1 MESLTY
7 QKNLKSTPKKM
18 RMYREL
24 IVSMKPVDAL
34 KYLMYTPTKSA
45 KLYYKVIKSAINNAT
60 ATLKVSADML
70 KFKLLIVEEGRKLKR
85 FKAGSKGMA
94 KPIEHKYS
102 HIKVVLTEVGTKLS
116 EKLISSDKVI
126 ESSQVETEKIKDQKK
141 NIIKKVSN
149 KVESVKKVTKVKKSK

>member
-24 IVSMKPVDAL
+24 LVAMKPTDAL

-45 KLYYKVIKSAINNAT
+45 KLYYKVIKSAISNAT

-102 HIKVVLTEVGTKLS
+102 HVKVVLTEGGLKASKNLITSNNVKES
-116 EKLISSDKVI
+116 EKID
-126 ESSQVETEKIKDQKK
+126 VENKTVKEKNK
-141 NIIKKVSN
+141 IIKESN
-149 KVESVKKVTKVKKSK
+149 KVDLVKKVTKVKKSK